1 MNLEQAALLAP
12 VVAALA
18 APLAVEPPGWKRPLI
33 GAAVLAAAILT
44 AAGAAGATLPQA
56 LRIGVLGLAVA
67 LLAAGTALLF
77 RRAGLGQLAAAL
89 VLALL
94 IGGVFLLR
102 PAIAARPDRAR
113 PALALVLGASPHA
126 VLSHA
131 AGADF
136 LRQDFFYRVPD
147 PVPADFAHLD
157 LIPPWHR
164 PAAIWAGAGLL
175 LGTLGLGL
183 RSLRRAGG

>member
-1 MNLEQAALLAP
+1 MALLAP
-12 VVAALA
+12 VAAALT

-33 GAAVLAAAILT
+33 LAGVLAAAILT
-44 AAGAAGATLPQA
+44 VSGAAGATLPQA
-56 LRIGVLGLAVA
+56 LRICVLGLALG
-67 LLAAGTALLF
+67 LLAAGTALNF
-77 RRAGLGQLAAAL
+77 RRPGLGQLAAAL
-89 VLALL
+89 LVGLL

-113 PALALVLGASPHA
+113 PALALVLGGSPHA
-126 VLSHA
+126 VLSQA

-136 LRQDFFYRVPD
+136 LRQDFFYRVAD

-164 PAAIWAGAGLL
+164 PAAIWAGAGVL
-175 LGTLGLGL
+175 LGALGLGL